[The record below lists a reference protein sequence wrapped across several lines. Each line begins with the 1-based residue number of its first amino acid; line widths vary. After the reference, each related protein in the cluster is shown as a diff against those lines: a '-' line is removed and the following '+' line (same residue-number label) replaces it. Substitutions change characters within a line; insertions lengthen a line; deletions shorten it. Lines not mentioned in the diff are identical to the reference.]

1 MNEFT
6 QQIAEALAKHLPLE
20 ASEAG
25 AMLEV
30 PPKPDMGDYAFPCFT
45 LAKTLRKAPDKIAV
59 ELEQAI
65 ELPALV
71 KEIRTAGPY
80 LNFYVDR
87 AEFTKRVLTR
97 AIEQSKGYGN
107 SKKGAGKT
115 VVIDFS
121 SPNIA
126 KPFGIGHLRSTV
138 IGGALYRIFETLGY
152 RVVGVN
158 HLGDWGTQIGKM
170 MAAFARW
177 EDPEKFKENPIA
189 HSYELY
195 TRFHEESGKDP
206 QIEEEARD
214 YFRQLEG
221 ITPEEVKAMAE
232 REPQTHEQ
240 VAAMGKRKTSNAEQV
255 AAMAKREVWGF
266 WNRFM
271 DVSMAEFKRVYE
283 KLGVHFDYYTGES
296 FYNDRTQATI
306 ELLKEKG
313 LVKESEGAL
322 VVDLGEDVPPCMLRK
337 ADGATLYATRDL
349 AAALY
354 RHDEF
359 NFDLC
364 LYVVGYPQELH
375 FKQFFEVLRLAGF
388 DWSANM
394 HHVPFGHIL
403 GMSTRKGTI
412 ILLDEVLEEAISRA
426 REVIDQKNPDL
437 ENAEEIA
444 QAVGIGA
451 VIFNDLKNSRIKDVN
466 FDWNAI
472 LSFDG
477 ETGPY
482 VQYAHVRFAGILR
495 HLEGEA
501 PSPASVDLSLLCE
514 PEEWELVRDIEN
526 WPSVIEQAAA
536 RFEPSEIST
545 HLLRLAS
552 DFNRFYQKH
561 RVVGE
566 DAPLTAARISLVL
579 ALKNVLSKGLSILGL
594 KALEQM

>member
-6 QQIAEALAKHLPLE
+6 KQIAENLEKHLPLGAFE
-20 ASEAG
+20 IT

-45 LAKTLRKAPDKIAV
+45 LAKGMKKAPAKIAV
-59 ELEQAI
+59 EVAQALE
-65 ELPALV
+65 LSPLV
-71 KEIRTAGPY
+71 KEVRTAGPY
-80 LNFYVDR
+80 LNFFVDR
-87 AEFTKRVLTR
+87 PEFTRRTLTR
-97 AIEQSKGYGN
+97 VIDEGRNYGSSKEGEGR
-107 SKKGAGKT
+107 T

-170 MAAFARW
+170 MAAFKRW
-177 EDPEKFKENPIA
+177 EDPGKFKTDPIA

-195 TRFHEESGKDP
+195 TRFHEESEKDP
-206 QIEEEARD
+206 ALEEEARD
-214 YFRQLEG
+214 YFKRLEE
-221 ITPEEVKAMAE
+221 TDEEA
-232 REPQTHEQ
+232 R
-240 VAAMGKRKTSNAEQV
+240 
-255 AAMAKREVWGF
+255 GF
-266 WNRFM
+266 WKRFN
-271 DVSMAEFKRVYE
+271 DISMSEFKRVYE
-283 KLGVHFDYYTGES
+283 KLGVRFDHFTGES
-296 FYNDRTQATI
+296 FYNDKTEKTI
-306 ELLKEKG
+306 ELLRAKG

-322 VVDLGEDVPPCMLRK
+322 VVDLGEKMPPCLLRK

-349 AAALY
+349 AAAIY
-354 RHDEF
+354 RQETF
-359 NFDLC
+359 NFDKC

-375 FKQFFEVLRLAGF
+375 FRQFFRVLELAGF
-388 DWSANM
+388 EWAAGM

-412 ILLDEVLEEAISRA
+412 VLLDEVLNEAISRA
-426 REVIDQKNPDL
+426 REVIAEKNPDVAD
-437 ENAEEIA
+437 AEGIA
-444 QAVGIGA
+444 RAVGIGA

-482 VQYAHVRFAGILR
+482 LQYTQVRFAGILR
-495 HLEGEA
+495 HFPGEL
-501 PSPASVDLSLLCE
+501 PSASSVDFSLLSE
-514 PEEWELVRDIEN
+514 PEEWQLVRDIES
-526 WPSVIEQAAA
+526 WPSAIEQAAA
-536 RFEPSEIST
+536 RFEPSEISA
-545 HLLRLAS
+545 HLLQLAS

-566 DAPLTAARISLVL
+566 DASLTAARISLVL
-579 ALKNVLSKGLSILGL
+579 ALKNALSKGLSILGIE
-594 KALEQM
+594 ALERM